1 MCVCVCARARNR
13 KNTLETR
20 GNVNS
25 SKVDIGYLWSKQHY
39 LLCWKIA
46 RKYWFDGH
54 HYSARVCA
62 GNTAFSRGFLPKG
75 CFARSGINLVRGEL
89 NNPFRTLPY
98 NVSNLMG
105 VHCTRI
111 PAPPIVVVN
120 QQPGGKEPNFEAQR
134 RGVGENWWLFNLIII
149 LTRIW
154 ITLATNFF
162 QHFQTMEI

>member
-1 MCVCVCARARNR
+1 M
-13 KNTLETR
+13 
-20 GNVNS
+20 
-25 SKVDIGYLWSKQHY
+25 DIGYLWPKQHY

-62 GNTAFSRGFLPKG
+62 GNAAFSRGFLPKG

-105 VHCTRI
+105 VHCTGI

-120 QQPGGKEPNFEAQR
+120 QQPGGKELVNFEAQR
-134 RGVGENWWLFNLIII
+134 RGVGGNWRLFNLIIN
-149 LTRIW
+149 LHLSNTCYEV
-154 ITLATNFF
+154 FEY
-162 QHFQTMEI
+162 FQTKKILYGIFQSKHTFIYSNFISLNTKKT

>member
-1 MCVCVCARARNR
+1 MHSR
-13 KNTLETR
+13 KDSPLRLVMLT
-20 GNVNS
+20 VP
-25 SKVDIGYLWSKQHY
+25 KVDIGYLWSKQHY

-54 HYSARVCA
+54 HYSERVCA

-111 PAPPIVVVN
+111 PTPPIVVVN
-120 QQPGGKEPNFEAQR
+120 QQPGGKKRILKHNVE
-134 RGVGENWWLFNLIII
+134 VENWRLFNLITI
-149 LTRIW
+149 LIH
-154 ITLATNFF
+154 I
-162 QHFQTMEI
+162 